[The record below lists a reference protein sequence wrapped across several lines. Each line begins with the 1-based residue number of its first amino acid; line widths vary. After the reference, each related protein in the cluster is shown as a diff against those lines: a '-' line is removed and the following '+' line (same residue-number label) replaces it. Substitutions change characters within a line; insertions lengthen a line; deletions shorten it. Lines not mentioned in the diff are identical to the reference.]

1 MTMLKKLPEEV
12 FNLWNNWEIRGMV
25 LLSLLLQSILII
37 FGSWR
42 KTNARSW
49 IRILVWSAYLSADV
63 VATVALGNLA
73 RSQGDSSG
81 DSSEKA
87 NNSIQ
92 AFWAPFLLLH
102 LGGPDTITA
111 YSIEDNEL
119 WLRHLLGLVIQVIV
133 AFYVFSRSW
142 GSGILSFIAIPMF
155 VVGIAKYAERTWVLW
170 SSCSKSLKN
179 SSLSDYKDSYI
190 KHLRMRVLETPFQ
203 DLQGEYLLQA
213 YVFSYISKF
222 VMQDLVP
229 GIVELIRSRKLISK
243 NKADGAFKVVE
254 AELGL
259 IYDML
264 YTKAPLIYSRGGII
278 LRCISSLL
286 SVTAFITFQ
295 VKIEKHAYATTDI
308 AITYLLFAAAV
319 FLEFYAFL
327 CLVLSDWTM
336 IWLIGKGGNALTG
349 AIYSQLR
356 KLTGSKRKYL
366 NEELQ
371 GLIFEHLRE
380 KAWKIKEDLN
390 VFDKNVRSKIIGQR
404 GDGVLEREGL
414 LKEYKWCTTE
424 VEFSRSILVWHLA
437 TDMCYRVD
445 KDGSNVSKED
455 EASRCLSE
463 YMMYL
468 LLIRPNMLSKGFG
481 GDNEDL
487 EYPGDEGK
495 YELTLRVLRGLK
507 DPDLDDEEYQRDLR
521 ALRNGES
528 RGYDD
533 GSFQSNWKLEK
544 SVLRGVDVLAR
555 QLLLLAPEKRWWM
568 IREVWVEMLVYAAAH
583 CPWKEHT
590 QQLRRGGEL
599 LTHVSLLML
608 HLGLSAQYEYNVYDD
623 VIYLG
628 GEEEE
633 HEYEQAEKKYLVG
646 IAAMSA
652 TTPNEDLEKLEK
664 IVADTKRELE
674 RQQRKLERQQRK
686 LEQWR
691 SSLITSTPQQGF
703 DSLPRSLPAQTDGQ
717 GTGQPPSNNEI
728 SLSME

>member
-1 MTMLKKLPEEV
+1 MLKKLPEEV
-12 FNLWNNWEIRGMV
+12 LNLWNNWEIRGMV
-25 LLSLLLQSILII
+25 LLSLLLQTILII

-49 IRILVWSAYLSADV
+49 IRMLVWSAYLSADV

-73 RSQGDSSG
+73 KSQGDSSG
-81 DSSEKA
+81 DSSENA

-119 WLRHLLGLVIQVIV
+119 WLRHLLGLVFQVGV

-142 GSGILSFIAIPMF
+142 GSGILSFIAIPVF
-155 VVGIAKYAERTWVLW
+155 VVGVVKYAERTWVLW

-179 SSLSDYKDSYI
+179 SSLRDFWRSCNRSRKS
-190 KHLRMRVLETPFQ
+190 KTPPQ
-203 DLQGEYLLQA
+203 DLQENYLLQA

-229 GIVELIRSRKLISK
+229 GISSLIRSRELISK
-243 NKADGAFKVVE
+243 NNAYDAFKVVE

-264 YTKAPLIYSRGGII
+264 YTKAPLIYSRAGII

-295 VKIEKHAYATTDI
+295 VKIDKHDYSKTDI

-336 IWLIGKGGNALTG
+336 IWLIDKGGNGLTK
-349 AIYSQLR
+349 ATYSLIR
-356 KLTGSKRKYL
+356 KLTRGERWSRSISQYNLISSSLESEPPKLLGIDEMMRQMHVDRKDL
-366 NEELQ
+366 NGELQ
-371 GLIFEHLRE
+371 GLIFKHLQE
-380 KAWKIKEDLN
+380 KAEKIKEDLN
-390 VFDKNVRSKIIGQR
+390 VFDKNLRSKIVGQR
-404 GDGVLEREGL
+404 GDGVLERKGL
-414 LKEYKWCTTE
+414 LRDYKWCTTE
-424 VEFSRSILVWHLA
+424 VEFSRSILVWYLA
-437 TDMCYRVD
+437 TDICYRAD
-445 KDGSNVSKED
+445 KDGSNVSTEY

-468 LLIRPNMLSKGFG
+468 LVIRPNMLSKGFC
-481 GDNEDL
+481 DEVYQETLRDL
-487 EYPGDEGK
+487 RVLWRLKDRGPDDKEYQR
-495 YELTLRVLRGLK
+495 TLRVLWRLK
-507 DPDLDDEEYQRDLR
+507 DRGPDDKEYQRTLLE
-521 ALRNGES
+521 LRNSES
-528 RGYDD
+528 RGCGDIQ
-533 GSFQSNWKLEK
+533 FQRRWKTSK
-544 SVLRGVDVLAR
+544 SVLRGVETLAR
-555 QLLLLAPEKRWWM
+555 QLLLLESKKRWEM
-568 IREVWVEMLVYAAAH
+568 IEEVWVEMLAYAAAH

-608 HLGLSAQYEYNVYDD
+608 HLGLTAQYEYNGSNDF
-623 VIYLG
+623 LLF
-628 GEEEE
+628 
-633 HEYEQAEKKYLVG
+633 AEVNEMVRILKILLKYL
-646 IAAMSA
+646 
-652 TTPNEDLEKLEK
+652 D
-664 IVADTKRELE
+664 R
-674 RQQRKLERQQRK
+674 
-686 LEQWR
+686 
-691 SSLITSTPQQGF
+691 
-703 DSLPRSLPAQTDGQ
+703 
-717 GTGQPPSNNEI
+717 
-728 SLSME
+728 

>member
-356 KLTGSKRKYL
+356 KLTGSKR
-366 NEELQ
+366 
-371 GLIFEHLRE
+371 
-380 KAWKIKEDLN
+380 W
-390 VFDKNVRSKIIGQR
+390 
-404 GDGVLEREGL
+404 
-414 LKEYKWCTTE
+414 
-424 VEFSRSILVWHLA
+424 SRSI
-437 TDMCYRVD
+437 
-445 KDGSNVSKED
+445 S
-455 EASRCLSE
+455 
-463 YMMYL
+463 
-468 LLIRPNMLSKGFG
+468 
-481 GDNEDL
+481 
-487 EYPGDEGK
+487 
-495 YELTLRVLRGLK
+495 
-507 DPDLDDEEYQRDLR
+507 Q
-521 ALRNGES
+521 
-528 RGYDD
+528 
-533 GSFQSNWKLEK
+533 
-544 SVLRGVDVLAR
+544 
-555 QLLLLAPEKRWWM
+555 
-568 IREVWVEMLVYAAAH
+568 
-583 CPWKEHT
+583 
-590 QQLRRGGEL
+590 
-599 LTHVSLLML
+599 
-608 HLGLSAQYEYNVYDD
+608 
-623 VIYLG
+623 
-628 GEEEE
+628 
-633 HEYEQAEKKYLVG
+633 
-646 IAAMSA
+646 
-652 TTPNEDLEKLEK
+652 
-664 IVADTKRELE
+664 
-674 RQQRKLERQQRK
+674 
-686 LEQWR
+686 
-691 SSLITSTPQQGF
+691 
-703 DSLPRSLPAQTDGQ
+703 
-717 GTGQPPSNNEI
+717 
-728 SLSME
+728 